1 MSYKPIWHNY
11 EIEHP
16 TYEKDYLV
24 FVVADDDYGNVDY
37 IDVCQWN
44 GEYFEGG
51 GKTGIDDGLDPSYW
65 MELPDPPVRD
75 EQPVLISVENELNDV
90 PLNKEQVEA
99 VYAALA
105 ELQNLADLVI
115 NMFAPIIGQIT
126 ALVDNS
132 NMLEA
137 MKTEDN

>member
-11 EIEHP
+11 GIEHP
-16 TYEKDYLV
+16 TEEKDYLV
-24 FVVADDDYGNVDY
+24 FVVSDDDYGNVDY
-37 IDVCQWN
+37 IDVCYWN

-65 MELPDPPVRD
+65 MELPEFPVRD
-75 EQPVLISVENELNDV
+75 KQPVLLSVENELNDI
-90 PLNKEQVEA
+90 PITKEQVEA
-99 VYAALA
+99 MYEVLA
-105 ELQNLADLVI
+105 ELQNLSDLVI
-115 NMFAPIIGQIT
+115 NMFAPIMSQIT
-126 ALVDNS
+126 ALFENS